1 MKIAVITGASSGMG
15 REFVYAFD
23 KEEKFDELWVIARR
37 EDRLAE
43 LQGRCRAR
51 VRPIALDL
59 GKRESFGEYK
69 ALLESEKPEIAVLVN
84 AAGFGLFGV
93 FEEMDMDRQ
102 LNIIDLNSRAL
113 TAMCHMSVPYMRSGS
128 RIVNMGSM
136 SSWQP
141 VPYKRIRRVQGL
153 CAELLARPRGGA

>member
-69 ALLESEKPEIAVLVN
+69 ALLESEKPCLSTPRASAFSACLRRWTWT
-84 AAGFGLFGV
+84 G
-93 FEEMDMDRQ
+93 
-102 LNIIDLNSRAL
+102 NS
-113 TAMCHMSVPYMRSGS
+113 T
-128 RIVNMGSM
+128 
-136 SSWQP
+136 SSTSTP
-141 VPYKRIRRVQGL
+141 
-153 CAELLARPRGGA
+153 AR